1 MSDETGGHMLK
12 VDRKN
17 SLDDIFRQIQDEMRS
32 QYAIG
37 YTPTNPKKDGTYRKL
52 DFRMANKDQK
62 VQARKGYYAVA
73 N

>member
-1 MSDETGGHMLK
+1 

-17 SLDDIFRQIQDEMRS
+17 TLDDLFKEIQEEMRS
-32 QYAIG
+32 QYAIA
-37 YTPTNPKKDGTYRKL
+37 YAPTNPKKDGTYRKL
-52 DFRMANKDQK
+52 EFRMANKDYK

>member
-1 MSDETGGHMLK
+1 
-12 VDRKN
+12 
-17 SLDDIFRQIQDEMRS
+17 LDDLFKEIQDEMRS
-32 QYAIG
+32 QYAIA

-52 DFRMANKDQK
+52 EFKMANKDQK